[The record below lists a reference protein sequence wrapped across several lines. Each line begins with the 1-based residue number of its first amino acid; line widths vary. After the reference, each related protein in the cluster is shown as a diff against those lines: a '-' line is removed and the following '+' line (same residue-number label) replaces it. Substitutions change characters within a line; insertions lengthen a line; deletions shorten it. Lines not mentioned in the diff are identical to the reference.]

1 MKKWM
6 VGFIFVAVTSLV
18 NVANANVANAND
30 GYVDRQNNNAI
41 EQQFNDLFYWALD
54 NEIDI
59 SVTLDRLEFICRW
72 AALLL
77 NNFEV
82 YSTAIAHATDL
93 EYFCTCGDGGIVD
106 QFYAL
111 LFDEGAREVD
121 LLFKLDDLGV
131 WHRWVLSD
139 TNIGEALRRE
149 VRGIVADNGRGH
161 NQALA
166 EWYQDTKDWMFNKIS
181 EREAEIR

>member
-41 EQQFNDLFYWALD
+41 EQQFNGLFEWALD
-54 NEIDI
+54 DEIDI
-59 SVTLDRLEFICRW
+59 SVTLDRLEFICRC
-72 AALLL
+72 ALVL
-77 NNFEV
+77 NNFDV
-82 YSTAIAHATDL
+82 YSTAIAQATDL
-93 EYFCTCGDGGIVD
+93 EYFCIHGDEGILD
-106 QFYAL
+106 QFNAL
-111 LFDEGAREVD
+111 LLDEGAREVD
-121 LLFKLDDLGV
+121 LLFKLADLGV

-166 EWYQDTKDWMFNKIS
+166 EWYQDTRDWMFNKIS